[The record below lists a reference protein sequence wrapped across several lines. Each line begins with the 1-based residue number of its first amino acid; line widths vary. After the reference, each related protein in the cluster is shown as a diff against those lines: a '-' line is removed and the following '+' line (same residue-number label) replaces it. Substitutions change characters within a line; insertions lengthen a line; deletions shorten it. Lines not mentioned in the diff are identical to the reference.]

1 MLAAVGLLSVSQLD
15 LTAWFVVQVMM
26 MSDDFHKFFDRA
38 TRVVERALY
47 EDANLFVDY
56 TGGYN
61 DGEGLEDK
69 VSLSH

>member
-1 MLAAVGLLSVSQLD
+1 
-15 LTAWFVVQVMM
+15 M

-69 VSLSH
+69 VSLTQGHQRSVK